1 MRLIMVKLR
10 LAVPL
15 LLLALL
21 PACSSNNPV
30 PVTGIVRSAIL
41 VTVDPNPIPGAQNP
55 VTLAVTVTY
64 KITLAETAGL
74 GCQVEFVSSSVFD
87 PATGAQVAQNYFDGA
102 DMLVFVGSQ
111 RINPLGTLV
120 VPQSLS
126 YALPG
131 NGKTANLVVTVQVKD
146 DNGNIVN
153 QSLLV
158 QIQ

>member
-1 MRLIMVKLR
+1 MRRIMVKLR

-30 PVTGIVRSAIL
+30 PVTGIARSSIL
-41 VTVDPNPIPGAQNP
+41 LTVDPNPIPGSQNP
-55 VTLAVTVTY
+55 VTLAVTATY

-74 GCQVEFVSSSVFD
+74 GCQVVFVSSAVFD
-87 PATGAQVAQNYFDGA
+87 PATGAQVALNYFDTS
-102 DMLVFVGSQ
+102 DLVVFVGSQ
-111 RINPLGTLV
+111 RIAALGSLE

-131 NGKTANLVVTVQVKD
+131 NGKAANLVVTVQVKD
-146 DNGNIVN
+146 DNGNVVT